1 MKTEQQLDDAIARLS
16 REIEPANDLW
26 PAIAAQL
33 AVPQTGPQTG
43 PQTSQQVSLLPAPVS
58 TQQPVYRQWWASA
71 AAVVFA
77 LALWQQWP
85 ASQADVESMS
95 GQVAAEAVRPIAVDY
110 GLAQSQQQIRL
121 AEKLQLMQLQQI
133 PAGFA
138 NWQQQLAVWQQASEQ
153 VTLALATDPNNLK
166 LIRKLNRLQQQ
177 QLNYIRKLVDTSQ
190 LS

>member
-1 MKTEQQLDDAIARLS
+1 MKTEQQLDDAIARLN
-16 REIEPANDLW
+16 REIEPATDLW

-33 AVPQTGPQTG
+33 PAQHTAE
-43 PQTSQQVSLLPAPVS
+43 QVSLLPPSLVK
-58 TQQPVYRQWWASA
+58 TQRSAYGQWWASA
-71 AAVVFA
+71 AAVVFGFT
-77 LALWQQWP
+77 LWQQWP
-85 ASQADVESMS
+85 LGQAGFEAGG
-95 GQVAAEAVRPIAVDY
+95 GQVATEAAIPAAIDY

-121 AEKLQLMQLQQI
+121 AEKLELMQLQQI

-153 VTLALATDPNNLK
+153 VTQALATDPNNFK

>member
-33 AVPQTGPQTG
+33 VVPQTGPQTA
-43 PQTSQQVSLLPAPVS
+43 QQVALLPAPVS

-85 ASQADVESMS
+85 VTQADSNAIS
-95 GQVAAEAVRPIAVDY
+95 GQVAAEAVRPVAVDY

-121 AEKLQLMQLQQI
+121 AEKLQLMRLQQI

-153 VTLALATDPNNLK
+153 VTLALETDPNNLK